1 MFKIDIDPSR
11 AMPSHVREGTPVS
24 DISDRDL
31 PCPLDSKRTK
41 DNPIEPTAQ
50 ISLDPIALK
59 REKEL

>member
-1 MFKIDIDPSR
+1 
-11 AMPSHVREGTPVS
+11 MPSHVREGTPVS